1 MPVRGIIVPLLH
13 QLIILTG
20 TDEMNTSP
28 VLVDEPKW
36 ISIEEQKLRNEWE
49 VISPSGRVEMI
60 VPEYNREGINIS
72 KKHQRPT
79 QDNPQGG
86 IIEKENSINIS
97 NIMYLHKDKPTRIG
111 FKILDDG
118 RKVRIAKKTG
128 DIID

>member
-1 MPVRGIIVPLLH
+1 MKKILKGDNVIV
-13 QLIILTG
+13 ING
-20 TDEMNTSP
+20 NDSG
-28 VLVDEPKW
+28 K
-36 ISIEEQKLRNEWE
+36 
-49 VISPSGRVEMI
+49 SGRVVQI
-60 VPEYNREGINIS
+60 SSDDQRVIIEGINIS